1 MSLFLFMNDSF
12 ERQFDR
18 VFRGPAMLAL
28 GMLVSQLPKVNIK
41 LRDTKKAETVTLILN
56 ALGFAISA
64 IAFAYLAYLPQ
75 YTTFKA
81 HLFTCL
87 ICPAVL
93 YFATALPVY
102 SKFLNLL
109 GEISIF
115 IYLAQCPILIHHY
128 AVSRDT
134 RDQFPLFCVCIVA
147 MFIINRVV
155 NSIVNKKKKVT

>member
-1 MSLFLFMNDSF
+1 MNESF

-18 VFRGPAMLAL
+18 VFRAPAMLAL
-28 GMLVSQLPKVNIK
+28 GMLVSQIPKISIKVKNNERSERLSTLVNAI
-41 LRDTKKAETVTLILN
+41 
-56 ALGFAISA
+56 GFIISA
-64 IAFAYLAYLPQ
+64 VAFIYLAYLPV

-87 ICPAVL
+87 VCPAFL
-93 YFATALPVY
+93 YFATALPIY

-115 IYLAQCPILIHHY
+115 VYLAQCPILIHHY

-134 RDQFPLFCVCIVA
+134 RDQFPLLCICTIA
-147 MFIINRVV
+147 MFVINRVV
-155 NSIVNKKKKVT
+155 NTIINKKKATT